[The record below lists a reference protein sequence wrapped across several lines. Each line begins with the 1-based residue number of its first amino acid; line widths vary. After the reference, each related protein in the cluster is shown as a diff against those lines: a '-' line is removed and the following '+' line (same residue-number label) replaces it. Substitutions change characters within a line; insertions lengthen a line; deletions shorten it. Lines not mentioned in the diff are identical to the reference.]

1 MYLAQPSFCNFE
13 WCGEGCLFESPYLSK
28 CLKKGTTVPWSS
40 TSFMNVPLHIMGLET
55 PRSYGRVGTRVYNIH
70 VEEREKT
77 ILYAN
82 EIQ

>member
-1 MYLAQPSFCNFE
+1 
-13 WCGEGCLFESPYLSK
+13 
-28 CLKKGTTVPWSS
+28 
-40 TSFMNVPLHIMGLET
+40 MGLEKS
-55 PRSYGRVGTRVYNIH
+55 RSYGRVGTGVYNIY

>member
-1 MYLAQPSFCNFE
+1 
-13 WCGEGCLFESPYLSK
+13 
-28 CLKKGTTVPWSS
+28 
-40 TSFMNVPLHIMGLET
+40 MGLEN

>member
-1 MYLAQPSFCNFE
+1 MYSYFE
-13 WCGEGCLFESPYLSK
+13 K
-28 CLKKGTTVPWSS
+28 CFKTGTTVPLSS
-40 TSFMNVPLHIMGLET
+40 TSFMNVPFKIPYLYIMGLEN

>member
-1 MYLAQPSFCNFE
+1 MNYDSSNQTIISSLYYPGYSPKHKFTHNAFLNDLEEFIKTEMCN
-13 WCGEGCLFESPYLSK
+13 S
-28 CLKKGTTVPWSS
+28 V
-40 TSFMNVPLHIMGLET
+40 NVVAGD
-55 PRSYGRVGTRVYNIH
+55 YNIH